1 MRQETQS
8 SRGAARYDFRPTP
21 AFLCTVLAL
30 LGAFIGLGSPPAG
43 ATGIK
48 AEVPVGEFTLANGMK
63 FLVVSRPSQATV
75 MGGWVAHVGSANE
88 RPGITGVA
96 HFFEHMMFKGS
107 RIIGTT
113 DAVRDQEIMAAQE
126 KLQGEIRSEYA
137 RQRLRYRKGEIDDPF
152 APANRTPELER
163 LETEFQKLVEEQ
175 RALMVK
181 DEYDKIYTEAGASG
195 MNATTNSDST
205 VYFITVPANKVELW
219 FWMESERLLQPVFRE
234 FYSERDVVQEERR
247 LRVESTPTGR
257 FDEQLNAMF
266 WTSHPY
272 KWDTIGWMSDLKTL
286 SMADAQD
293 FFSTYYAPGNLTAAL
308 VGNITVAEAKVL
320 AEKYFGRIPASGKPV
335 PDIVTLEEKQLAEK
349 RMNAECD
356 CQPQI
361 SVQFHTVPFEHKD
374 QYSLDV
380 VQSLLNGQTGR
391 LRKSLVLEQ
400 QIASSAS
407 AGQQSLRWNGSFALS
422 AETKG
427 DATPAALEAALWSE
441 IGKLQN
447 EAVPADE
454 LAKVKNQI
462 VADSYRNLENPFFL
476 LLQLL
481 FYDGWGDWKY
491 LNDWSAKT
499 LAVTPEDVQRV
510 AKLYFTPENRT
521 VASYNRKAGSTVEEI
536 PAELAGM
543 PAQAQQ
549 QVMAQIRQIRQIQD
563 PAMLEQAVSAMEQ
576 QAGQMPPEMKPMVD
590 AILKAA
596 REQLEKLKSGSN
608 AGGGN

>member
-1 MRQETQS
+1 MLVLLTL
-8 SRGAARYDFRPTP
+8 GFGFATAALV
-21 AFLCTVLAL
+21 AEQ
-30 LGAFIGLGSPPAG
+30 
-43 ATGIK
+43 K

-107 RIIGTT
+107 RIVGTT
-113 DAVRDQEIMAAQE
+113 DAVRDQEIMLEQE
-126 KLQGEIRSEYA
+126 KLQEKIRAEYA
-137 RQRLRYRKGEIDDPF
+137 RQRARFRKGEIDDPF
-152 APANRTPELER
+152 APANRTPELEK
-163 LETEFQKLVEEQ
+163 LEADFQKLVEEQ
-175 RALMVK
+175 RALTVK
-181 DEYDKIYTEAGASG
+181 DEFDKIYTEAGASG

-205 VYFITVPANKVELW
+205 IYFITVPANKIELW

-272 KWDTIGWMSDLKTL
+272 KWDAIGWMSDLKTL

-308 VGNITVAEAKVL
+308 VGNITLPEAKAL
-320 AEKYFGRIPASGKPV
+320 AEKYFGRIPPSGKPV

-356 CQPQI
+356 CQPQV

-374 QYSLDV
+374 QYALDV

-391 LRKSLVLEQ
+391 LRKSLVLDQ

-407 AGQQSLRWNGSFALS
+407 AGQQSQRWNGSFFLA

-427 DATPAALEAALWSE
+427 EATPAALEAALWAE
-441 IGKLQN
+441 LDKLRA
-447 EAVPADE
+447 EPVPMDE

-462 VADSYRNLENPFFL
+462 VAESYRNLENPFFL

-491 LNDWSAKT
+491 LNEWSAKT

-510 AKLYFTPENRT
+510 AKQYFSVENRT
-521 VASYNRKAGSTVEEI
+521 VASYNRKAGSAAEEI
-536 PAELAGM
+536 PAEVAAL
-543 PAQAQQ
+543 PAEVQQ

-563 PAMLEQAVSAMEQ
+563 PAMLEQALAGIEQ
-576 QAGQMPPEMKPMVD
+576 QRAQIPAEMKPMAD
-590 AILKAA
+590 AIENAM
-596 REQLEKLKSGSN
+596 REQLEKLKSGGN
-608 AGGGN
+608 AGGGR

>member
-1 MRQETQS
+1 MLVLLTL
-8 SRGAARYDFRPTP
+8 GFGFATAALV
-21 AFLCTVLAL
+21 AEQ
-30 LGAFIGLGSPPAG
+30 
-43 ATGIK
+43 K

-107 RIIGTT
+107 RIVGTT
-113 DAVRDQEIMAAQE
+113 DAVRDQEIMLEQE
-126 KLQGEIRSEYA
+126 KLQEKIRAEYA
-137 RQRLRYRKGEIDDPF
+137 RQRARFRKGEIDDPF
-152 APANRTPELER
+152 APANRTPELEK
-163 LETEFQKLVEEQ
+163 LEADFQKLVEEQ
-175 RALMVK
+175 RALTVK
-181 DEYDKIYTEAGASG
+181 DEFDKIYTEAGASG

-205 VYFITVPANKVELW
+205 IYFITVPANKIELW

-272 KWDTIGWMSDLKTL
+272 KWDAIGWMSDLKTL
-286 SMADAQD
+286 SMTDAQD

-308 VGNITVAEAKVL
+308 VGNITLPEAKAL
-320 AEKYFGRIPASGKPV
+320 AEKYFGRIPPSGKPV

-356 CQPQI
+356 CQPQV

-374 QYSLDV
+374 QYALDV

-391 LRKSLVLEQ
+391 LRKSLVLDQ

-407 AGQQSLRWNGSFALS
+407 AGQQSQRWNGSFFLA

-427 DATPAALEAALWSE
+427 EATPAALEAALWAE
-441 IGKLQN
+441 LDKLRA
-447 EAVPADE
+447 EPVPMDE

-462 VADSYRNLENPFFL
+462 VAESYRNLENPFFL

-491 LNDWSAKT
+491 LNEWSAKT

-510 AKLYFTPENRT
+510 AKQYFSVENRT
-521 VASYNRKAGSTVEEI
+521 VASYNRKAGSAAEEI
-536 PAELAGM
+536 PAEVAAL
-543 PAQAQQ
+543 PAEVQQ

-563 PAMLEQAVSAMEQ
+563 PAMLEQALAGIEQ
-576 QAGQMPPEMKPMVD
+576 QRAQIPAEMKPMAD
-590 AILKAA
+590 AIENAM
-596 REQLEKLKSGSN
+596 REQLEKLKSGGN
-608 AGGGN
+608 AGGGR

>member
-1 MRQETQS
+1 MERQVRRRRWLRRTPLVTLLLCLAAS
-8 SRGAARYDFRPTP
+8 GVPAAGAAEQ
-21 AFLCTVLAL
+21 
-30 LGAFIGLGSPPAG
+30 
-43 ATGIK
+43 K
-48 AEVPVGEFTLANGMK
+48 AEVPVSEFTLANGMK
-63 FLVVSRPSQATV
+63 FLVVNRPSQATV

-107 RIIGTT
+107 RILGTT
-113 DAVRDQEIMAAQE
+113 DAVRDQEIMVAQE
-126 KLQGEIRSEYA
+126 KLQEQIRAEYA
-137 RQRLRYRKGEIDDPF
+137 RQRVRFRKGEIDDPF
-152 APANRTPELER
+152 DPAQRTPELKK
-163 LETEFQKLVEEQ
+163 LEEEFQKLVEEQ

-181 DEYDKIYTEAGASG
+181 DEFDKIYTEAGASG

-205 VYFITVPANKVELW
+205 IYFITVPANKVELW

-266 WTSHPY
+266 WTSHSY
-272 KWDTIGWMSDLKTL
+272 KWDAIGWMSDLKTL

-308 VGNITVAEAKVL
+308 VGNITVAEAKAL
-320 AEKYFGRIPASGKPV
+320 AEKYFDRIPPSGKPV

-356 CQPQI
+356 CQPQV

-374 QYSLDV
+374 QYALDV

-391 LRKSLVLEQ
+391 LRKSLVLDQ
-400 QIASSAS
+400 QVASSAA
-407 AGQQSLRWNGSFALS
+407 AGQDSLRWNGSFHLT

-427 DATPAALEAALWSE
+427 GATPAVLEAALWAE
-441 IGKLQN
+441 VERLQK
-447 EAVPADE
+447 ELVPADE
-454 LAKVKNQI
+454 LTKVKNQI
-462 VADSYRNLENPFFL
+462 VAESYRNLENPFFL

-491 LNDWSAKT
+491 INEWSAKT
-499 LAVTPEDVQRV
+499 LAVTSEDVQRV
-510 AKLYFTPENRT
+510 AKQYFTAENRT
-521 VASYNRKAGSTVEEI
+521 VASYNRKAGSAAEEI
-536 PAELAGM
+536 PAEVAAL
-543 PAQAQQ
+543 PEQVQQ
-549 QVMAQIRQIRQIQD
+549 QVMAQIRQIRQVED
-563 PAMLEQAVSAMEQ
+563 PAMLEQALAGIEQ
-576 QAGQMPPEMKPMVD
+576 QRAQIPPEMKPMAD
-590 AILKAA
+590 AIENAM
-596 REQLEKLKSGSN
+596 REQLEKLKSGGN
-608 AGGGN
+608 AGGGR

>member
-1 MRQETQS
+1 MS
-8 SRGAARYDFRPTP
+8 M
-21 AFLCTVLAL
+21 LAL
-30 LGAFIGLGSPPAG
+30 CLLAMVAPVSG
-43 ATGIK
+43 ATDPK
-48 AEVPVGEFTLANGMK
+48 AEVPVAEFTLANGMR
-63 FLVVSRPSQATV
+63 FLVVSRPAQATV

-107 RIIGTT
+107 RIIGTK
-113 DAVRDQEIMAAQE
+113 DAVRDQEIMAEQE
-126 KLQGEIRSEYA
+126 ALQEQIRTEYA
-137 RQRLRYRKGEIDDPF
+137 RQRARYRKGEIDDPF

-163 LETEFQKLVEEQ
+163 LEADFQKLVEEQ

-181 DEYDKIYTEAGASG
+181 DEFDKIYTEAGASG
-195 MNATTNSDST
+195 MNATTNTDST
-205 VYFITVPANKVELW
+205 LYFVTVPANKVELW

-247 LRVESTPTGR
+247 LRLESTPTGR

-272 KWDTIGWMSDLKTL
+272 KWEAIGWMSDLKTL
-286 SMADAQD
+286 SMADAQE
-293 FFSTYYAPGNLTAAL
+293 FFTTYYAPGNLTAAL
-308 VGNITVAEAKVL
+308 VGDITVDEAKAL
-320 AEKYFGRIPASGKPV
+320 AEKYFARIPPSGKPV

-356 CQPQI
+356 CQPQV

-374 QYSLDV
+374 QYALDV
-380 VQSLLNGQTGR
+380 LQSLLNGQTGR
-391 LRKSLVLEQ
+391 LRKSLVLDQ

-407 AGQQSLRWNGSFALS
+407 AGQQSQLWNGSFYLA

-427 DATPAALEAALWSE
+427 EATPAALEAALWAE
-441 IGKLQN
+441 LGKLQN
-447 EAVPADE
+447 ETVPADE

-462 VADSYRNLENPFFL
+462 VAESYRNLENPFYL

-481 FYDGWGDWKY
+481 FYDGWGNWRY
-491 LNDWSAKT
+491 LNEWSEKT

-510 AKLYFTPENRT
+510 AKQYFTAENRT
-521 VASYNRKAGSTVEEI
+521 VASYNRKAGTAAEEI

-543 PAQAQQ
+543 PAPMQQ
-549 QVMAQIRQIRQIQD
+549 QVMAQIRQVREVED
-563 PAMLEQAVSAMEQ
+563 PAMLEQILSGLEQ
-576 QAGQMPPEMKPMVD
+576 QGAQVPPEMKPALD
-590 AILKAA
+590 AIAKAA
-596 REQLEKLKSGSN
+596 REQLEKLKSRGS
-608 AGGGN
+608 AGGGR

>member
-1 MRQETQS
+1 MRRL
-8 SRGAARYDFRPTP
+8 SRARWVLCLAALAASALGAAEK
-21 AFLCTVLAL
+21 
-30 LGAFIGLGSPPAG
+30 
-43 ATGIK
+43 K
-48 AEVPVGEFTLANGMK
+48 AEVPVEEFTLENGMK

-107 RIIGTT
+107 RIVGTT
-113 DAVRDQEIMAAQE
+113 DEARDREIMIEQE
-126 KLQGEIRSEYA
+126 KLQEQIRAEYA
-137 RQRLRYRKGEIDDPF
+137 RQRARFRKGEIDDPF
-152 APANRTPELER
+152 APANRTAELEK
-163 LETEFQKLVEEQ
+163 LEAEFQKLVVEQ

-181 DEYDKIYTEAGASG
+181 DEFDKIYTEAGASG
-195 MNATTNSDST
+195 MNATTNTDST
-205 VYFITVPANKVELW
+205 IYFITVPANKVELW

-272 KWDTIGWMSDLKTL
+272 KWDAIGWMSDLKTL

-308 VGNITVAEAKVL
+308 VGNITVAEAKAL
-320 AEKYFGRIPASGKPV
+320 AGKYFGRIPASGRPV
-335 PDIVTLEEKQLAEK
+335 PDIVTLEEQQLAEK

-356 CQPQI
+356 CQPQV

-374 QYSLDV
+374 QYALDV

-427 DATPAALEAALWSE
+427 EATPAALEAALWTE
-441 IGKLQN
+441 LVRLQN
-447 EAVPADE
+447 EPVPGEE

-462 VADSYRNLENPFFL
+462 VAESYRNLENPFFL

-491 LNDWSAKT
+491 LNEWSAKT
-499 LAVTPEDVQRV
+499 LAVTAEDVQRV
-510 AKLYFTPENRT
+510 AKQYFTAENRT
-521 VASYNRKAGSTVEEI
+521 VATYNRKAGSAAEEI
-536 PAELAGM
+536 PAEIAAL
-543 PAQAQQ
+543 PAQVQQ
-549 QVMAQIRQIRQIQD
+549 QVMAQIRQIRQIVD
-563 PAMLEQAVSAMEQ
+563 PAMLEQALTGIEQ
-576 QAGQMPPEMKPMVD
+576 QRAQIPAEMKPMAD
-590 AILKAA
+590 AIENAM
-596 REQLEKLKSGSN
+596 RQQLDKLKSGGN
-608 AGGGN
+608 AGGGR

>member
-1 MRQETQS
+1 MVRKMRTRERSAVVLVLLTL
-8 SRGAARYDFRPTP
+8 GFGFATAALV
-21 AFLCTVLAL
+21 AEQ
-30 LGAFIGLGSPPAG
+30 
-43 ATGIK
+43 K

-107 RIIGTT
+107 RIVGTT
-113 DAVRDQEIMAAQE
+113 DAVRDQEIMLEQE
-126 KLQGEIRSEYA
+126 KLQEKIRSEYA
-137 RQRLRYRKGEIDDPF
+137 RQRARFRKGEIDDPF
-152 APANRTPELER
+152 APANRTPELEK
-163 LETEFQKLVEEQ
+163 LEADFQKLVEEQ
-175 RALMVK
+175 RALTVK
-181 DEYDKIYTEAGASG
+181 DEFDKIYTEAGASG

-205 VYFITVPANKVELW
+205 IYFITVPANKIELW

-272 KWDTIGWMSDLKTL
+272 KWDAIGWMSDLKTL
-286 SMADAQD
+286 SMTDAQD

-308 VGNITVAEAKVL
+308 VGNITLPEAKAL
-320 AEKYFGRIPASGKPV
+320 AEKYFGRIPPSGKPV

-356 CQPQI
+356 CQPQV

-374 QYSLDV
+374 QYALDV

-391 LRKSLVLEQ
+391 LRKSLVLDQ

-407 AGQQSLRWNGSFALS
+407 AGQQSQRWNGSFFLA

-427 DATPAALEAALWSE
+427 EATPAALEAALWAE
-441 IGKLQN
+441 LDKLRA
-447 EAVPADE
+447 EPVPMDE

-462 VADSYRNLENPFFL
+462 VAESYRNLENPFFL

-491 LNDWSAKT
+491 LNEWSAKT

-510 AKLYFTPENRT
+510 AKQYFSVENRT
-521 VASYNRKAGSTVEEI
+521 VASYNRKAGSAGEEI
-536 PAELAGM
+536 PAEVAAL
-543 PAQAQQ
+543 PAEVQQ

-563 PAMLEQAVSAMEQ
+563 PAMLEQALAGIEQ
-576 QAGQMPPEMKPMVD
+576 QRAQIPAEMKPMAD
-590 AILKAA
+590 AIENAM
-596 REQLEKLKSGSN
+596 REQLEKLKSGGN
-608 AGGGN
+608 AGGGR